1 MLTYFLR
8 IMVLIQTGLENYNQE
23 AGSPIITDINMI
35 FADVKLIK
43 CKFDS
48 LPIDISINNLVGL
61 CKLLFFAHLEKN
73 YLDAYLFKRT
83 ILLIKSWCYYE
94 GCILGSNICLL
105 ASYALEILVVYM
117 FNNHRHTFE
126 TEVDAFFQFFKI
138 VSQFD
143 WDKNIV
149 TIFGFIGSDNFY
161 EKLNKVMNSFYLRAT
176 FQLTT

>member
-1 MLTYFLR
+1 M
-8 IMVLIQTGLENYNQE
+8 ILIQNGLEAYNQE
-23 AGSPIITDINMI
+23 VGSNVITDINLI

-43 CKFDS
+43 CKFEN

-61 CKLLFFAHLEKN
+61 CKLLFFANLEKN
-73 YLDAYLFKRT
+73 YLDANLFKRS

-117 FNNHRHTFE
+117 FNNHRNMFE
-126 TEVDAFFQFFKI
+126 TEVEAFFHFFKI
-138 VSQFD
+138 VSTFD

-149 TIFGFIGSDNFY
+149 PIFGYISSDNFY
-161 EKLNKVMNSFYLRAT
+161 DKLNKVS
-176 FQLTT
+176 

>member
-1 MLTYFLR
+1 M
-8 IMVLIQTGLENYNQE
+8 ILIQNGLQAYNQDV
-23 AGSPIITDINMI
+23 GSNVITDINLI

-43 CKFDS
+43 CKFDN
-48 LPIDISINNLVGL
+48 LPIDISINNLVAL

-73 YLDAYLFKRT
+73 YLDTYIFKRT

-117 FNNHRHTFE
+117 FNNYRNTFE
-126 TEVDAFFQFFKI
+126 TEVEAFFQFFKI
-138 VSQFD
+138 VSTFD

-149 TIFGFIGSDNFY
+149 TIFGFISSENFY
-161 EKLNKVMNSFYLRAT
+161 EKLNKVMYTN
-176 FQLTT
+176 

>member
-1 MLTYFLR
+1 M
-8 IMVLIQTGLENYNQE
+8 ILIQNGLEAHNQE
-23 AGSPIITDINMI
+23 VGINVITDINLI

-43 CKFDS
+43 CKFEN

-61 CKLLFFAHLEKN
+61 CKLLFFSHLEKN
-73 YLDAYLFKRT
+73 YLDAYLFKRS

-105 ASYALEILVVYM
+105 ASYALEILVIYM
-117 FNNHRHTFE
+117 FNNHRKEFE

-138 VSQFD
+138 VSNFD

-149 TIFGFIGSDNFY
+149 TVFGFISTENFY
-161 EKLNKVMNSFYLRAT
+161 EKLNKVHTL
-176 FQLTT
+176 LII